1 MTAATRTLCTLE
13 EEARTQGADQST
25 LKLKLRRVIPTRL
38 ILMFA
43 PMSSRSI
50 EPTAETSLSARRGFP
65 LAIRLG
71 FHPGPLPGEP
81 ADATFATVAGTRV
94 HYVDQGMGPA
104 VVLVHGFG
112 SSLEIWSQLV
122 PELAREHRVVALDL
136 KGFGWTDRP
145 EGDYSPLAQAKLVW
159 ALLDHLGI
167 EQAALVGHSWGA
179 AVTLAMALLTPRRT
193 TRVAVY
199 DGWAYEE
206 QLSWLFRWARFDGI
220 GESLISFYDPRLIRH
235 QMATAFYDL
244 AYVTPGR
251 IKKAQSSMALP
262 GSAGAALATMRG
274 MRFADQQAR
283 YATLRVPALV
293 LWGQQD
299 SISTPSFGH
308 RLSADLSAQL
318 IVYPR
323 CGHFPMI
330 EAKQASNANLAS
342 FLRSEAGTALARQRA
357 LRLRLGW
364 SSLLRSLMRAIWQRG
379 VLRLLSRYRV
389 ALPKKRAAGS

>member
-1 MTAATRTLCTLE
+1 
-13 EEARTQGADQST
+13 
-25 LKLKLRRVIPTRL
+25 
-38 ILMFA
+38 
-43 PMSSRSI
+43 MSSRSS

-71 FHPGPLPGEP
+71 FHAGPLPGEP

-94 HYVDQGMGPA
+94 HYVDQGTGPA
-104 VVLVHGFG
+104 VVLAHGFG
-112 SSLEIWSQLV
+112 SSLEIWDQLI

-136 KGFGWTDRP
+136 KGFGWTDRS
-145 EGDYSPLAQAKLVW
+145 EGDYSQLAQAKLVW

-220 GESLISFYDPRLIRH
+220 GESLISFYDPGLIRH
-235 QMATAFYDL
+235 QMATAFYDP

-251 IKKAQSSMALP
+251 IKRAQSSMALP

-283 YATLRVPALV
+283 YTTLRVPALI

-318 IVYPR
+318 VMYPR

-330 EAKQASNANLAS
+330 EAKQASNAALAGFLRHEVTQVSRRSRSRWRARWAS
-342 FLRSEAGTALARQRA
+342 FFRRLVRPIRDRGARRRRK
-357 LRLRLGW
+357 LKLG
-364 SSLLRSLMRAIWQRG
+364 
-379 VLRLLSRYRV
+379 
-389 ALPKKRAAGS
+389 